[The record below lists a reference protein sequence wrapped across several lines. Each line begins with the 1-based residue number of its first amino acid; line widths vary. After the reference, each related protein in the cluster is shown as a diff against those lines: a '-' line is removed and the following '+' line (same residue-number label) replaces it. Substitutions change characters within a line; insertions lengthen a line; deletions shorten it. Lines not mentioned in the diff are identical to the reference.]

1 LIADNILFLP
11 REEVRSGAER
21 SITSSHQSALV
32 VALST
37 PTNPT
42 DNEYDDASATPQQ
55 FAISED
61 ENATVGYEIL
71 TQESVQQDEGS
82 RTEDNVAD
90 RSHDFAQEQTG
101 RYSGSSSEQDSHH
114 YSSSYA
120 FPSNNALQRE
130 AETRRGGQEQIGLA
144 WSSRGMEDGD
154 GHGNTFVHG
163 DDDEEWLVIDS
174 QEPRP
179 NWQPAGHGFASSRN
193 TNRLRPADG
202 DVYGVELRDLLSRYF
217 SLYILRQMLIYVCMY
232 LCMYIVP
239 YIYIYF

>member
-1 LIADNILFLP
+1 MIADNILFLP

-21 SITSSHQSALV
+21 SITSSDQSAL

-144 WSSRGMEDGD
+144 WSSRDASGMEDGD

-202 DVYGVELRDLLSRYF
+202 DVYGVELRELLSRYF
-217 SLYILRQMLIYVCMY
+217 SLCMYAVCMYVCMY
-232 LCMYIVP
+232 SCMYV
-239 YIYIYF
+239 